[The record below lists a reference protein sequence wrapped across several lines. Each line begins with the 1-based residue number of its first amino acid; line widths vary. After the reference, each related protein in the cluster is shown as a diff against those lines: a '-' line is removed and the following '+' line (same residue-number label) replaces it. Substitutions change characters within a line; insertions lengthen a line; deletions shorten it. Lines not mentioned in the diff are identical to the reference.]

1 MKVRAIKNFLD
12 KGQLIKAGQVLVLP
26 NDRAKTLFGKGVI
39 EAYIEEAMLEEKTE
53 KAVKRTR
60 RKKNED

>member
-26 NDRAKTLFGKGVI
+26 NDRAKTLFGMRVI